1 MGRRPFIPV
10 FVQPCC
16 ISIGNI
22 QHGCRVADVSEV
34 DVNEVAHDLR
44 LAVGRLVRRARR
56 TDLLPTAQAAVL
68 GHLDREGP
76 MTTSELADRQRV
88 RHQSMAR
95 TVGQLIALHLIGPGP
110 HPSDARKTLLTITEA
125 GRTELEGQRTRRAC
139 WLAEAITSE
148 LSPEEQRDLAHA
160 VALLGR
166 LADH

>member
-1 MGRRPFIPV
+1 M
-10 FVQPCC
+10 
-16 ISIGNI
+16 
-22 QHGCRVADVSEV
+22 SEV

-44 LAVGRLVRRARR
+44 LVVGRLVRRARSR
-56 TDLLPTAQAAVL
+56 TDLLPTAQDAVL

-95 TVGQLIALHLIGPGP
+95 TVGQLIALDLIAPGP

-125 GRTELEGQRTRRAC
+125 GRAELAGQRTRRAG

-148 LSPEEQRDLAHA
+148 LSPEEQRDLARA